1 MIYGY
6 IESKLDGTEKEYS
19 KTIQIPKQFRYDL
32 PPVLN
37 QGNQPICVPCAISAF
52 LNWDINLKD
61 GNSSRDNNIDVMS
74 IFKGG
79 NGCSQGMEIKKAL
92 EYLRKQQQ
100 IKSYATIGSP
110 LVLKTA
116 ILLNGPCVGGL
127 MVRNDQITN
136 FWEGNRNLGGHCI
149 SIVGWNKDN
158 FLIRNSW
165 GSERLAELSDFGQFL
180 ELWTIIN

>member
-6 IESKLDGTEKEYS
+6 IESKLDGSEKKFS
-19 KTIQIPKQFRYDL
+19 KTTIIPKQFKYNM
-32 PPVLN
+32 PPVLD
-37 QGNQPICVPCAISAF
+37 QGQLPICVPCAISAF

-61 GNSSRDNNIDVMS
+61 GKSDRDNNIDLMA

-79 NGCSQGMEIKKAL
+79 NGCAQGMEIKKAL
-92 EYLRKQQQ
+92 QYLKGQNQ
-100 IKSYATIGSP
+100 ITSYATIGSP
-110 LVLKTA
+110 LVLKSA

-127 MVRNDQITN
+127 MVRDDNKVN
-136 FWEGNRNLGGHCI
+136 FWEGNSNLGGHCI
-149 SIVGWNKDN
+149 SIIGWDEDN

-165 GSERLAELSDFGQFL
+165 GSETLARLNDFSQFL